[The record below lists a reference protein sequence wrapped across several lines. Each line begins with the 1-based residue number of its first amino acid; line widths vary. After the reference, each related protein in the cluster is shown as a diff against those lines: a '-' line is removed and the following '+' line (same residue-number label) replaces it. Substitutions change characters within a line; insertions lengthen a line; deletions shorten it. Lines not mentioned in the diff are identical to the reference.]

1 MAEISHGSG
10 SAAARTSHTGDTN
23 WTTVLTVSD
32 AALKVD
38 NAKYL
43 IKVVAKIHSDDN
55 ATPLAN
61 FRMARGATPT
71 ELPRSWQKLEVGSSS
86 DGNSHQYNWFHI
98 FTQPA
103 TAEDILFQQK
113 TDVSGNTVHTDDLHI
128 FYMRLTGEGLT
139 ENTDWKVA
147 VEDTSGPTEHDG
159 TMTSRVALTW
169 TPATASHDWLILG
182 NASIRV
188 DSSLDKYEFEIFD
201 STGSAVLA
209 THKREGEDVDEE
221 QQQTL
226 VAVLANLPASEQV
239 VQFRTRDTADV
250 ATQNFYKES
259 ELFCLDLDLFEVHAV
274 QSLGTL
280 AQADNNPIEANN
292 LEPTPLTAGDWF
304 IVAGVRALY
313 NASGI
318 NTRHR
323 IQIDGVTDPV
333 GFFDDPRYTQ
343 SLDATGEQY
352 TTVAAMPNFAASAQ
366 NIDIDV
372 EYFDGT
378 SQSWNDRVA
387 VAFSMELAVAG
398 LSALLFATA
407 DGASVDVVNELDQ
420 GSPLF
425 SSIDDNPSSPDDTDW
440 INNA

>member
-10 SAAARTSHTGDTN
+10 SAAAETTHTGDTD

-55 ATPLAN
+55 TNPLAN
-61 FRMARGATPT
+61 FRMARGGTPT
-71 ELPRSWQKLEVGSSS
+71 ELPRSFQKLEVGSTSL
-86 DGNSHQYNWFHI
+86 DNSQQYNWFHI

-113 TDVSGNTVHTDDLHI
+113 TDNAGNTVHTDDLHI

-147 VEDTSGPTEHDG
+147 VDTSGPTEHDD

-182 NASIRV
+182 NASVRI
-188 DSSLDKYEFEIFD
+188 DTITDNYEFELFD

-209 THKREGEDVDEE
+209 THSREPEDLDEE

-226 VAVLANLPASEQV
+226 VAVLENLPASEQV
-239 VQFRTRDTADV
+239 VQFRTRDDAV
-250 ATQNFYKES
+250 GPPNNFYREG

-280 AQADNNPIEANN
+280 AQVDNNPIEANN

-304 IVAGVRALY
+304 IIAGVRALT
-313 NASGI
+313 NTGSG
-318 NTRHR
+318 NRTKHR
-323 IQIDGVTDPV
+323 IQIAEVTDPV
-333 GFFDDPRYTQ
+333 GFFDDPRYTTTF
-343 SLDATGEQY
+343 DATDEQY
-352 TTVAAMPNFAASAQ
+352 STVAAMPNFAASAQ

-372 EYFDGT
+372 EWTIGT

-387 VAFSMELAVAG
+387 AAFSMELAAV
-398 LSALLFATA
+398 
-407 DGASVDVVNELDQ
+407 GAPGAIRIENT
-420 GSPLF
+420 
-425 SSIDDNPSSPDDTDW
+425 I
-440 INNA
+440 

>member
-1 MAEISHGSG
+1 MAEVSHGSG

-23 WTTVLTVSD
+23 WTTVLTVSN
-32 AALKVD
+32 AGLKVD

-55 ATPLAN
+55 AFPLAN

-71 ELPRSWQKLEVGSSS
+71 ELPRSWQKLEVGSST
-86 DGNSHQYNWFHI
+86 DGNSNHYNWFHI

-113 TDVSGNTVHTDDLHI
+113 TDNSGNTVRTDDLHI

-147 VEDTSGPTEHDG
+147 VDTSGPTEHDG

-182 NASIRV
+182 NASVRI
-188 DSSLDKYEFEIFD
+188 DTAADKYEFELFD

-209 THKREGEDVDEE
+209 THKREGEDIDEE
-221 QQQTL
+221 QQQIL
-226 VAVLANLPASEQV
+226 VAVLANLPATEQV

-259 ELFCLDLDLFEVHAV
+259 ELFCLDLDLFEVHAI

-280 AQADNNPIEANN
+280 AQVDNNPIEANN

-304 IVAGVRALY
+304 VIAGVRALTAG
-313 NASGI
+313 ASG
-318 NTRHR
+318 NRTRHR
-323 IQIDGVTDPV
+323 IQIAGVTDPV

-343 SLDATGEQY
+343 SFDAADEQY
-352 TTVAAMPNFAASAQ
+352 TTVVAMPNFAVSAQ
-366 NIDIDV
+366 DIDIDV
-372 EYFDGT
+372 EWFDGT

-387 VAFSMELAVAG
+387 VAFSMELLVAAADPE
-398 LSALLFATA
+398 LIPRYRQQVYHQDSSFREDQVFA
-407 DGASVDVVNELDQ
+407 
-420 GSPLF
+420 
-425 SSIDDNPSSPDDTDW
+425 
-440 INNA
+440 

>member
-10 SAAARTSHTGDTN
+10 SAAAETTHTGDTD

-43 IKVVAKIHSDDN
+43 IKVVAKIWSDDN
-55 ATPLAN
+55 ANPLAN

-71 ELPRSWQKLEVGSSS
+71 ELPRSLQDLEVGSSS

-113 TDVSGNTVHTDDLHI
+113 TDNSGNTVHTDDLHI
-128 FYMRLTGEGLT
+128 FYMRLTGQGLT
-139 ENTDWKVA
+139 EDTDWKVA
-147 VEDTSGPTEHDG
+147 VDTSGPTEHDG

-169 TPATASHDWLILG
+169 TPATATHDWLILG
-182 NASIRV
+182 NASVRI
-188 DSSLDKYEFEIFD
+188 DTSLEKYEFEIFD

-209 THKREGEDVDEE
+209 THKREGEDVDED

-226 VAVLANLPASEQV
+226 VAVLENLPASEQV
-239 VQFRTRDTADV
+239 VQFRTRDDTDV

-280 AQADNNPIEANN
+280 AQVDANPIEANN

-304 IVAGVRALY
+304 IVAGVRALAG
-313 NASGI
+313 ASG
-318 NTRHR
+318 NRTRHR
-323 IQIDGVTDPV
+323 IQIAGVTDPV

-343 SLDATGEQY
+343 SFDTADEQFS
-352 TTVAAMPNFAASAQ
+352 TVAAMPNFAASAQ

-372 EYFDGT
+372 EWFDGT

-387 VAFSMELAVAG
+387 VAFSMELAVVAAG
-398 LSALLFATA
+398 T
-407 DGASVDVVNELDQ
+407 GGIRIENT
-420 GSPLF
+420 
-425 SSIDDNPSSPDDTDW
+425 I
-440 INNA
+440 